1 LFKSAMS
8 WGSGIAPSFSELAL
22 TMTMNRILFVLSG

>member
-1 LFKSAMS
+1 MS
-8 WGSGIAPSFSELAL
+8 WGSGGAPSFSVSSVTL